1 MSKQLVRNKTKSKKQ
16 QEDQNIDFFGD
27 VPSEELTKMEM
38 ASGFKQYVFDFKNGL
53 SEVMA

>member
-16 QEDQNIDFFGD
+16 QEDENISFFGD

-38 ASGFKQYVFDFKNGL
+38 ASGFKQYIFDFNNGL
-53 SEVMA
+53 TEVIA